1 MQVREAAPLLAQ
13 LKQPG
18 PLDLHDAGKENVK
31 VRVMREMQQGALSA
45 NNGTTAAVGSVLM
58 QLLMMQ
64 LNARSLHPLFRQ
76 PIPWHFVSPA
86 PAGTAA
92 NYSTPEVTRA
102 VTMSADCCITSFVR
116 TQQAGHH
123 A

>member
-1 MQVREAAPLLAQ
+1 MQLARSVQVREAAPLLAQ
-13 LKQPG
+13 LRQPQA
-18 PLDLHDAGKENVK
+18 LDISHPTKENVK
-31 VRVMREMQQGALSA
+31 ARVAQELLRGALSA
-45 NNGTTAAVGSVLM
+45 NSGTTAAVGSVLM

-86 PAGTAA
+86 PKGAA
-92 NYSTPEVTRA
+92 RNSSPRV
-102 VTMSADCCITSFVR
+102 C
-116 TQQAGHH
+116 H